1 MAGDRRLKIHAGGR
15 TRRVLVHVPPDCDG
29 QSALPAVIMLHGGG
43 GTGRSAALETGWCD
57 LADRASFLAVFPN
70 ALARNPA
77 EPSSFPGNPQ
87 LWNDGS
93 HRFHGSRE
101 APDDIGFLAA
111 LLDDLQARFAVDPQ
125 RVFVTG
131 FSNGASMAFRA
142 GAELS
147 ERIAAVAP
155 VAGTCW
161 LDNIDLRR
169 PVSLCYIT
177 GTEDALNPI
186 EGGLTKLVFEGG
198 EHVRSRP
205 KPPVRDS
212 IRKWIEAIGCP
223 EDAAT
228 ISEIDGVR
236 TEVFEPARGGAK
248 VVYVAVEGLGHNWA
262 GGRSL
267 LPESIAGKRSD
278 KLRATDLI
286 WDFFRQTRP

>member
-1 MAGDRRLKIHAGGR
+1 MTRDRRLRIHAGGR
-15 TRRVLVHVPPDCDG
+15 ARRVLVHLPPGFDG
-29 QSALPAVIMLHGGG
+29 QRAMPVVIMLHGGG
-43 GTGRSAALETGWCD
+43 GTGRSAAIETGWCD
-57 LADRASFLAVFPN
+57 HADRAGFLAVFPN
-70 ALARNPA
+70 ALSRNPD

-93 HRFHGSRE
+93 RRFHSSRE
-101 APDDIGFLAA
+101 TPDDIGFLAA
-111 LLDDLQARFAVDPQ
+111 LLDELQTQFAIDPE

-142 GAELS
+142 GAELA

-161 LDNIDLRR
+161 LDHIDLCQ

-177 GTEDALNPI
+177 GTEDPLNPI
-186 EGGLTKLVFEGG
+186 EGGLTKLVFESG
-198 EHVRSRP
+198 EQFRPRP

-212 IRKWIEAIGCP
+212 IRKWVEAIGCSQ
-223 EDAAT
+223 DAAR
-228 ISEIDGVR
+228 IAEIDGVR
-236 TEVFEPARGGAK
+236 TEWFGPGRGGAN
-248 VVYVAVEGLGHNWA
+248 VAYVTVKGLGHNWA

-267 LPESIAGKRSD
+267 LPESIAGNRSD

-286 WDFFRQTRP
+286 WDFFQQTRP